1 MRPVAVLGVLLI
13 ALGVIALAY
22 EGITYTTKRTVVD
35 VGPVEVQAEEQ
46 RRIPLPPILG
56 AVAIAGGIVLL
67 LAGGKRSAAVL

>member
-1 MRPVAVLGVLLI
+1 MRPVVLVGVILI

-46 RRIPLPPILG
+46 RRIPLPPLLG
-56 AVAIAGGIVLL
+56 AVAIGGGLVLV
-67 LAGGKRSAAVL
+67 LAGSKRGASA

>member
-1 MRPVAVLGVLLI
+1 MRPLVLVGVILI

-46 RRIPLPPILG
+46 RRIPLPPLLG
-56 AVAIAGGIVLL
+56 AVAIGGGLVLV
-67 LAGGKRSAAVL
+67 LAGSKRSASA

>member
-1 MRPVAVLGVLLI
+1 MRTAVLLGVILI
-13 ALGVIALAY
+13 AIGVIALAY

-56 AVAIAGGIVLL
+56 AVAIAGGVVLV
-67 LAGGKRSAAVL
+67 LAGTKRSASA